1 MKPWSKSS
9 TLISDSHASLK
20 NAKDE
25 DLNESNKSP
34 EAVQENAAED
44 LPESAKK
51 YEVVEEERD
60 ADVQNEEN
68 ASKLEAIM
76 EPVTGIYP
84 TWQYGLWS
92 FQTGYIKLA
101 K

>member
-34 EAVQENAAED
+34 ELQENAVVD

-76 EPVTGIYP
+76 EPVTGMYQKFE
-84 TWQYGLWS
+84 T
-92 FQTGYIKLA
+92 
-101 K
+101 

>member
-1 MKPWSKSS
+1 MQPWLKSS

-25 DLNESNKSP
+25 DLNESNKAP
-34 EAVQENAAED
+34 EVQENVVD
-44 LPESAKK
+44 LPDSAKK

-76 EPVTGIYP
+76 EPVTGMYP
-84 TWQYGLWS
+84 KFET
-92 FQTGYIKLA
+92 
-101 K
+101 

>member
-25 DLNESNKSP
+25 DLNKSP
-34 EAVQENAAED
+34 EAVQENVVVD

-76 EPVTGIYP
+76 EPVTGMYQKFE
-84 TWQYGLWS
+84 T
-92 FQTGYIKLA
+92 
-101 K
+101 

>member
-1 MKPWSKSS
+1 MKPWLKSS

-34 EAVQENAAED
+34 EAVQENAVED

-76 EPVTGIYP
+76 EPVTGIYTKFE
-84 TWQYGLWS
+84 TWVIFTWN
-92 FQTGYIKLA
+92 
-101 K
+101 

>member
-34 EAVQENAAED
+34 ELQENAVVD

-76 EPVTGIYP
+76 EPVTGMYR
-84 TWQYGLWS
+84 T
-92 FQTGYIKLA
+92 FET
-101 K
+101 

>member
-25 DLNESNKSP
+25 DLNESTKSP
-34 EAVQENAAED
+34 EVKENVVD

-76 EPVTGIYP
+76 EPVTGMHRKSE
-84 TWQYGLWS
+84 T
-92 FQTGYIKLA
+92 
-101 K
+101 

>member
-34 EAVQENAAED
+34 EAVQENEVVD

-76 EPVTGIYP
+76 EPVTGMYPKFEIYCP
-84 TWQYGLWS
+84 W
-92 FQTGYIKLA
+92 
-101 K
+101 